1 MNPLYPENK
10 EALKYALIAF
20 DLDGTL
26 VDDDKKLSPATY
38 AAIMEIQ
45 KKGMTVAIASGRP
58 TFGCSFLA
66 KELALDKYGGYILS
80 YNGGKITSVR
90 DGQVLSRNT
99 MSLDLVRALFEYIK
113 GMEGITMLSY
123 LNTAIV
129 TNEAGNRYVETES
142 RVDHEMPIRVEGDFP
157 YNLTR
162 EPFKVGIVGDRDRL
176 APLKVSLA
184 EEFRDRLTFLTSA
197 ENFIEVVPF
206 GVDKGAALEFLLAD
220 VGLPKEKVIAV
231 GDNYNDLRMIQ
242 LAGLGVAMANSTEAV
257 KRVADYVTLSNNE
270 DGIRHL
276 INKHILYPEETAVIT
291 PEQIE
296 ALQRNT
302 IMENLGIRV
311 TKVEEGYVEATMP
324 VDRRTR
330 QPMGIIHGGANLVLA
345 ETVAGYG
352 SILYLKNNELQYG
365 MQVSGN
371 HISTAHEG
379 DTVRAEA
386 RILHRGRSS
395 HVWDV
400 EIYSESARSLVCS
413 VRVTNAIV
421 RKR

>member
-1 MNPLYPENK
+1 MNPLYPAHKDE
-10 EALKYALIAF
+10 LKYALIAF

-26 VDDDKKLSPATY
+26 VDEEKKISPATY
-38 AAIMEIQ
+38 AAVMEIQ

-58 TFGCSFLA
+58 TYGCAHIA
-66 KELALDKYGGYILS
+66 KELRLDEFGGYIIS

-99 MSLDLVRALFEYIK
+99 MNLDLLHELYETVKDL
-113 GMEGITMLSY
+113 EGVTMISY

-129 TNEAGNRYVETES
+129 TNRANNKYVEMES
-142 RVDHEMPIRVEGDFP
+142 RVDHGMPIQVSDDFP
-157 YNLTR
+157 YNLVR
-162 EPFKVGIVGDRDRL
+162 EPFKVAIVGDRDRL
-176 APLKVSLA
+176 APLKLSLA
-184 EEFRDRLTFLTSA
+184 EMYKGRLSFLISS
-197 ENFIEVVPF
+197 ENFIEVVPD
-206 GVDKGAALEFLLAD
+206 GVDKGAALEFLLQD
-220 VGLPKEKVIAV
+220 IGIKREKAIAV
-231 GDNYNDLRMIQ
+231 GDNVNDLRMIQ
-242 LAGLGVAMANSTEAV
+242 IAGLGVAMANSTEAV
-257 KRVADYVTLSNNE
+257 KRVADYVTLANTD

-276 INKHILYPEETAVIT
+276 INKHILYPEETNTIT
-291 PEQIE
+291 PEQLE
-296 ALQRNT
+296 AHQRSPL
-302 IMENLGIRV
+302 METLGIRV
-311 TKVEEGYVEATMP
+311 THFEEGYVTATMP

-330 QPMGIIHGGANLVLA
+330 QPMGIIHGGANLALA

-352 SILYLKNNELQYG
+352 SVLLLKNNELQYG

-379 DTVRAEA
+379 DSVRAEA
-386 RILHRGRSS
+386 RLLHKGRSS

-400 EIYSESARSLVCS
+400 EIFSESSGALVCS

>member
-1 MNPLYPENK
+1 MNPLYLDQK
-10 EALKYALIAF
+10 DALKYALIAF

-26 VDDDKKLSPATY
+26 VDDQKNISPATY
-38 AAIMEIQ
+38 AALMEVQ
-45 KKGMTVAIASGRP
+45 SKGVTLAIASGRP
-58 TFGCSFLA
+58 TYGCRHIA
-66 KELALDKYGGYILS
+66 KELRLDEFGGFIIS

-99 MSLDLVRALFEYIK
+99 MSLDLVRDLYEQVK
-113 GMEGITMLSY
+113 DLDGVTMLSY
-123 LNTAIV
+123 LNSAIV
-129 TNEAGNRYVETES
+129 TNREGNPYVETES
-142 RVDHEMPIRVEGDFP
+142 WVDHGMPIQVSPDFP
-157 YNLTR
+157 YDLTR
-162 EPFKVGIVGDRDRL
+162 DPFKVALVGDRDRL
-176 APLKVSLA
+176 APLKTSLV
-184 EEFRDRLTFLTSA
+184 EHYRGRLTFLTSA
-197 ENFIEVVPF
+197 ENFIEVIPY
-206 GVDKGAALEFLLAD
+206 GVDKGSALEFLLAD
-220 VGLPKEKVIAV
+220 QGLPKEKCIAV

-242 LAGLGVAMANSTEAV
+242 IAGLGVAMANSTEAV

-276 INKHILYPEETAVIT
+276 LNKYILHPEETNTIT
-291 PEQIE
+291 PEQID

-302 IMENLGIRV
+302 LMENLGIKIQ
-311 TKVEEGYVEATMP
+311 KVEEGYVEATMP

-330 QPMGIIHGGANLVLA
+330 QPMGIIHGGANLALA

-371 HISTAHEG
+371 HISSAHEG

-386 RILHRGRSS
+386 RIIHRGRSS

-400 EIYSESARSLVCS
+400 EIFSVDSGSLICS